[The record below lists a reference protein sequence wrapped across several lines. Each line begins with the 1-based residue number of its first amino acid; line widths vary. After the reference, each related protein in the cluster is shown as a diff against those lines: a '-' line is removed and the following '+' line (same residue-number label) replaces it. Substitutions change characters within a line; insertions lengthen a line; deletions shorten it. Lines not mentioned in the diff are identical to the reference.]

1 MIFRLFRNI
10 VVVINDLFFIC
21 LIEYY
26 EKLLNNNVIFL
37 MCVNKVKE
45 INIILYFCLF
55 LFKKFRVFG
64 ILYYGIFY
72 AYRFRIWEINK
83 FIRCYCG

>member
-64 ILYYGIFY
+64 ILYFGIFY